1 MSLKIH
7 LPQEIIRRLWKQ
19 ANQQKVFIL
28 PLEAFMPQP
37 PIVPQKD
44 TAAWIIQVWA
54 SFVLSVSATSVGII
68 YLPVDGWVKGYM
80 GMGLLFSVGST
91 FTLAKTTRD
100 NYEATKLTARIDEA
114 RVEKI
119 LSEHHPLK

>member
-1 MSLKIH
+1 
-7 LPQEIIRRLWKQ
+7 
-19 ANQQKVFIL
+19 
-28 PLEAFMPQP
+28 MPQP
-37 PIVPQKD
+37 HITPSQKD

-54 SFVLSVSATSVGII
+54 SFIIATSATTVGIL
-68 YLPVDGWVKGYM
+68 YLPVNSWIKGYM

-100 NYEATKLTARIDEA
+100 NYEATKITARIDEA